1 MPKILFAALSS
12 YFLLCLIPGTM
23 AQTQDS
29 IAMYG
34 EIETVEVVRQR
45 IQHANEANAGARI
58 THLDPK
64 LLQANKTRSLAELL
78 TDYTSIYIKSL
89 GLGALSTASFRG
101 SIQVSLIPVSLLPS
115 C

>member
-1 MPKILFAALSS
+1 MHKILFAALSS
-12 YFLLCLIPGTM
+12 YFLFYLIPGTM
-23 AQTQDS
+23 AQIQDS

-64 LLQANKTRSLAELL
+64 LLQANKTRSLARLL

-89 GLGALSTASFRG
+89 G
-101 SIQVSLIPVSLLPS
+101 
-115 C
+115 